1 MSDPDV
7 STLLPIVA
15 VVPAAGVG
23 SRMRSAFPK
32 QYLTIAGKTILE
44 HSIAA
49 LLCHAEVERVIVSI
63 SP

>member
-7 STLLPIVA
+7 STLLSIVA

-32 QYLTIAGKTILE
+32 QYLTIAGKT
-44 HSIAA
+44 
-49 LLCHAEVERVIVSI
+49 
-63 SP
+63 